1 MIIIMGL
8 LDSIKKIQGMAE
20 QAKNIAAQLKDAAGA
35 LNSNSEYEATPVPIE
50 EDSEPEVL
58 APDSSGQIVINSVN
72 QMASW
77 LNSLP
82 AKNTTAVALKV
93 MESQMQVIQFVR
105 TPSLLGMVLDN
116 MIATLYQTLKQTT
129 SAQEKET
136 TREIMSAMIQNLI
149 FFADAQLHYMIDQ
162 NKQEAK
168 RLLSQAGDMLAKSVA
183 NVAVFTAGPAAV
195 ADVVLKNI
203 FDSEEV
209 QNGFF
214 GKLIGW
220 ISDRKLVEEK
230 KRDFDQTLQNMFET
244 FDRYS
249 SLLGTSIQIHGMLS
263 RYEKQVMAS
272 YSRPKYDNL
281 FTQFVNDINQDSMDD
296 YDDTESYHKFNSLL
310 APLGLNKNNMRS
322 GDFDLISAVDSV
334 YGISKTINRFT
345 GNMKHKD
352 KFNYDYLSQTYET
365 FKPDIFNYANQ
376 IEDLKQ
382 KIEALSFI
390 QMSQKGKLKEQME
403 KAQEELECCK
413 KISKKIEYYLA
424 SARPIHD
431 DIQAYAAHLS
441 QVTEK
446 YSVSFDSQT
455 ITTPVENNPARQ
467 MFDTMFAMA
476 LSDGVITE
484 EEIEILR
491 PYAVSAGISEGEF
504 KLMVL
509 NKTNFK

>member
-183 NVAVFTAGPAAV
+183 NVAVFTAGPTAV
-195 ADVVLKNI
+195 AGVVLKNV

-220 ISDRKLVEEK
+220 ITDKKQIAEK
-230 KRDFDQTLQNMFET
+230 KKDFDKTLQNMFET
-244 FDRYS
+244 FDKYAA
-249 SLLGTSIQIHGMLS
+249 LIGTSIQIHGMLG
-263 RYEKQVMAS
+263 RYKEQVLCN
-272 YSRPKYDNL
+272 YGLEKYDSL
-281 FTQFVNDINQDSMDD
+281 FSQFSQEFSAMK
-296 YDDTESYHKFNSLL
+296 YNSRLEPLL
-310 APLGLNKNNMRS
+310 APLGISMDRS
-322 GDFDLISAVDSV
+322 GDWDYMIKKKKDNDNIIGAFDELI
-334 YGISKTINRFT
+334 GISKLVKSFSDNTQY
-345 GNMKHKD
+345 KE
-352 KFNYDYLSQTYET
+352 KFNYEYLLQISAP
-365 FKPDIFNYANQ
+365 FKKSGNSSDT
-376 IEDLKQ
+376 
-382 KIEALSFI
+382 KIYS
-390 QMSQKGKLKEQME
+390 KL
-403 KAQEELECCK
+403 
-413 KISKKIEYYLA
+413 EYYLVNA
-424 SARPIHD
+424 KPICD
-431 DIQAYAAHLS
+431 DIQAYATRLTQTVDKYAFGFE
-441 QVTEK
+441 EK
-446 YSVSFDSQT
+446 
-455 ITTPVENNPARQ
+455 TTDKTAESDAARQ
-467 MFDTMFAMA
+467 MFDKMFAMA